1 MAKRI
6 LKQTETLAVVKVS
19 GTGSSDTI
27 TLNTDLLS
35 STMVVDGTPR
45 VNIVYAQWNISPGA
59 SDTIVVTRGGT
70 PVLNLYQNAGELDLG
85 GNGGY
90 SDDTGNDQPLVV
102 TITGTGNLYL
112 TLRKVSG
119 YKSKIETAEFGPY
132 DNTTAVGS

>member
-1 MAKRI
+1 MAKRV

-27 TLNTDLLS
+27 TLNSDLLS

-45 VNIVYAQWNISPGA
+45 VNIAYVQWNVSSA
-59 SDTIVVTRGGT
+59 ANDTITITRGGT
-70 PVLNLYQNAGELDLG
+70 PVLNLYQNAGELDLS

-90 SDDTGNDQPLVV
+90 TDDTNNDQPLVC

-119 YKSKIETAEFGPY
+119 YKSKVETAEFGPY
-132 DNTTAVGS
+132 DNTTVVGS

>member
-6 LKQTETLAVVKVS
+6 LKMTETLAVVKIS

-45 VNIVYAQWNISPGA
+45 VNIAYVQWNVSSAA
-59 SDTIVVTRGGT
+59 SDTITITRGGT
-70 PVLNLYQNAGELDLG
+70 PVLNLYQNAGELDLS

-119 YKSKIETAEFGPY
+119 YKSKIETAQFGSY
-132 DNTTAVGS
+132 DNTTVVGS

>member
-1 MAKRI
+1 MSKRV
-6 LKQTETLAVVKVS
+6 LKQTETLAVVKIS

-45 VNIVYAQWNISPGA
+45 VNIAYVQWNVSSAA
-59 SDTIVVTRGGT
+59 SDTITITRGGT
-70 PVLNLYQNAGELDLG
+70 PVLNLYQNAGELDLS

-119 YKSKIETAEFGPY
+119 YKSKIETAQFGSY
-132 DNTTAVGS
+132 DNTTVVGS

>member
-6 LKQTETLAVVKVS
+6 LKMTETLAVVKIY
-19 GTGSSDTI
+19 GTGSSDTV

-35 STMVVDGTPR
+35 STMVIDGTPR
-45 VNIVYAQWNISPGA
+45 VNIVYAQWNISPGGT
-59 SDTIVVTRGGT
+59 DTIVVTRGGT
-70 PVLNLYQNAGELDLG
+70 QVLNLYQNAGELDMG

-119 YKSKIETAEFGPY
+119 YKSKIEGAEFGPY